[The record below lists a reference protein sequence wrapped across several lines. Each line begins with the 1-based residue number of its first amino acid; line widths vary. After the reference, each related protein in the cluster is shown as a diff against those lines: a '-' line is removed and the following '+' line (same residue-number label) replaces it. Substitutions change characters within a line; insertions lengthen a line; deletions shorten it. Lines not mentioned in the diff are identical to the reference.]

1 MGNRIKT
8 KRIVVFLLLF
18 LSTPEFILTMSK
30 KYTRQDLTDAVNSD
44 LDSKTASIKFN
55 VPASTIRQ
63 HRREPCIN
71 VRVGH
76 PSYFT
81 SDQETHLVSLL
92 KLLPDYGFDL
102 TRDLTLQLAAEYSEC
117 LGLSLSPGSKWL
129 NSFVHRNAQDLIWK
143 KQEKLER
150 IRAEGFT
157 EEARSGWFKTL
168 EDTLTKHN
176 LFDKPHQIFNAD
188 ESGFSDETRG

>member
-1 MGNRIKT
+1 MVDHRSEMGNQIKT
-8 KRIVVFLLLF
+8 KRIVLFLLLF

-44 LDSKTASIKFN
+44 LDSKTASIQFN

-81 SDQETHLVSLL
+81 SDQETHFVSLL
-92 KLLPDYGFDL
+92 KLLPEYGFVL
-102 TRDLTLQLAAEYSEC
+102 TRDLTLQLAAEYSQC
-117 LGLSLSPGSKWL
+117 LGLALVPGSKWL
-129 NSFVHRNAQDLIWK
+129 NSFVHRNAQDLIGK
-143 KQEKLER
+143 KQEKLED
-150 IRAEGFT
+150 E
-157 EEARSGWFKTL
+157 
-168 EDTLTKHN
+168 N
-176 LFDKPHQIFNAD
+176 LLFHGPMDSP
-188 ESGFSDETRG
+188 

>member
-1 MGNRIKT
+1 MGNQIKT
-8 KRIVVFLLLF
+8 KRIVLFLLVFLT
-18 LSTPEFILTMSK
+18 TPEVILKMSK
-30 KYTRQDLTDAVNSD
+30 KYSRQDLIDAVKSD

-55 VPASTIRQ
+55 IPASTIRE
-63 HRREPCIN
+63 HRREPGTNARIG
-71 VRVGH
+71 R

-81 SDQETHLVSLL
+81 SDQEAHFVSLL

-117 LGLSLSPGSKWL
+117 LGLALLPGSKWL
-129 NSFVHRNAQDLIWK
+129 NSFVHRNSQDLIWK

-188 ESGFSDETRG
+188 ESGFSDETKG

>member
-1 MGNRIKT
+1 MVNRIKT
-8 KRIVVFLLLF
+8 EKIVLFSLLF
-18 LSTPEFILTMSK
+18 LSTIEFILTMSK
-30 KYTRQDLTDAVNSD
+30 KYTRQDLIDAVKSD

-55 VPASTIRQ
+55 IPASTIRE

-71 VRVGH
+71 LRVGR

-81 SDQETHLVSLL
+81 SYQEIHFVYLL

-102 TRDLTLQLAAEYSEC
+102 TRDLALQLAAEYSQC
-117 LGLSLSPGSKWL
+117 LGLALSPGSKWL
-129 NSFVHRNAQDLIWK
+129 NSFVQRNADDLIWK

-157 EEARSGWFKTL
+157 EETRFGWFKTL
-168 EDTLTKHN
+168 EETLTKHN
-176 LFDKPHQIFNAD
+176 LFDKPQQIFNVD
-188 ESGFSDETRG
+188 ESGFSGDTKG